1 MIRAIGFDLDDT
13 LLDHRSSASKGISSL
28 FDERRWEYAG
38 ETELEMHW
46 EYLEKKHFARYV
58 AGELSI
64 QEQRRER
71 IAGVIASLGI
81 SPDANALDE
90 MFAEFLIHYQLSWT
104 AFPDVIK
111 TLESLKSSGFRLSI
125 LTNGVLAQQTAKL
138 DHLGLSGYFDSILA
152 VGNITAP
159 KPDSRAFAK
168 LCEAFS
174 LKPSEVAYVGDDLV
188 VDAIGATNN
197 GLHGIWL
204 NRSGEIEIACQI
216 REIGNLSDLLPIV
229 NSIEN

>member
-28 FDERRWEYAG
+28 FAERRWEYAG
-38 ETELEMHW
+38 DTELETYW

-58 AGELSI
+58 SGELSI
-64 QEQRRER
+64 REQRRER
-71 IAGVIASLGI
+71 IAGVIESLGI
-81 SPDANALDE
+81 SPDTNTLDE
-90 MFAEFLIHYQLSWT
+90 IFDEFLMHYQSSWE

-125 LTNGVLAQQTAKL
+125 LTNGIQAQQKAKL

-152 VGNITAP
+152 VGNISAP
-159 KPDSRAFAK
+159 KPDLRAFAE
-168 LCEAFS
+168 LCESFS
-174 LKPSEVAYVGDDLV
+174 MKPSDVAYVGDDLV
-188 VDAIGATNN
+188 ADAIGATKS

-204 NRSGEIEIACQI
+204 NRSGAIENSYSIHEIE
-216 REIGNLSDLLPIV
+216 NLSDLIPLI
-229 NSIEN
+229 NSTES